1 LALCIDKICV
11 LKEYPYI
18 YRQRI
23 GSITKNTNDKVIC
36 DLEGNIKKSLAII
49 QNCKLRDSI
58 YIYIAQFMTIYVIS
72 LAMAD
77 ESLWD
82 KHKEYLLKNRY
93 IFKYGIRRREKI
105 LYLMLSVFGRK
116 ITLKLIKAVSIWKR
130 KRELTL

>member
-1 LALCIDKICV
+1 M
-11 LKEYPYI
+11 
-18 YRQRI
+18 
-23 GSITKNTNDKVIC
+23 S
-36 DLEGNIKKSLAII
+36 
-49 QNCKLRDSI
+49 
-58 YIYIAQFMTIYVIS
+58 IYVIS

-82 KHKEYLLKNRY
+82 KHNEYLLKNRY
-93 IFKYGIRRREKI
+93 ILKYGIRRREKI